1 MYTPSADGGM
11 AQYAWELMSA
21 LAAHPRAA
29 HTYELVTS
37 TNLHPQFKSDA
48 YRIHAILPPLRHRT
62 EFRNKASW
70 IASRLLHYP
79 HREWTFL
86 KWLRQRPDIEIVH
99 LQERTPWLAAPLVR
113 RIQALGKRVFY
124 TVHNVHPHRYPSLV
138 PKIVF
143 EQWMRKGCL
152 ACDTLFVHTD
162 PLATQLSLFL
172 GQPHPPIQVVPHGVW
187 TVRDRLPTPPI
198 EERLGWK
205 RLLFF
210 GAIRRNKGLA
220 LLLQAMEQ
228 LPGYQLTIAGEPLE
242 REYFNQEVLPQV
254 ARLRASG
261 IEIDLH
267 DHFTPDHQLT
277 PLFARHS
284 AVILPYTQQ
293 FVAQSGVIFMALAH
307 EIPVVASEAGGMR
320 ELFKQYQIGETFK
333 DPTPA
338 ALASAIRALNTD
350 KQVDLL
356 EKIRA
361 ARRRV
366 SWSAAASATLNG
378 YALAHEGRRVGDD
391 CPTETTPAL

>member
-1 MYTPSADGGM
+1 
-11 AQYAWELMSA
+11 
-21 LAAHPRAA
+21 
-29 HTYELVTS
+29 
-37 TNLHPQFKSDA
+37 
-48 YRIHAILPPLRHRT
+48 
-62 EFRNKASW
+62 
-70 IASRLLHYP
+70 
-79 HREWTFL
+79 
-86 KWLRQRPDIEIVH
+86 
-99 LQERTPWLAAPLVR
+99 
-113 RIQALGKRVFY
+113 
-124 TVHNVHPHRYPSLV
+124 
-138 PKIVF
+138 
-143 EQWMRKGCL
+143 
-152 ACDTLFVHTD
+152 
-162 PLATQLSLFL
+162 
-172 GQPHPPIQVVPHGVW
+172 
-187 TVRDRLPTPPI
+187 
-198 EERLGWK
+198 
-205 RLLFF
+205 
-210 GAIRRNKGLA
+210 
-220 LLLQAMEQ
+220 MEQ

-338 ALASAIRALNTD
+338 ALASAIRALTTD

-356 EKIRA
+356 EQIRA
-361 ARRRV
+361 ARRRF